1 MKKYTFILAFG
12 AMLAL
17 TACGSGS
24 TATETTDST
33 LGGVDTSNTIVNDT
47 TVKGGG
53 GGVMESSVDG
63 KEQVPTTEEVK

>member
-33 LGGVDTSNTIVNDT
+33 AATVDT
-47 TVKGGG
+47 TVAPVVDSTSAPVE
-53 GGVMESSVDG
+53 GGV
-63 KEQVPTTEEVK
+63 VPVEEAGGVEKPVGEAVK